1 MKSKLQILALVAFTS
16 FGTARA
22 SADYSPGAF
31 GIGVESPLG
40 IGPLI
45 VAGTLTSRLPGLSMR
60 MQLSESFGL
69 QAILAYR
76 VGAVRDNGPADTK
89 TSLFGTFLRAHFA
102 AIRHDVVALGLFG
115 GLGFTNAKSNPPGP
129 GDSVSRI
136 ITIEFGLRPEVW
148 IADRASIHFQLGLSF
163 AIVRGDTGV
172 IPEGFGLVAA
182 HNADLLG
189 GAGLTVWIGG
199 DGATPVAD
207 EPEGGGPEADPGYGA
222 PPPQNDYGTQP
233 TYDQQP
239 PPQENNEPPPDWE
252 SGDPGF

>member
-1 MKSKLQILALVAFTS
+1 MKSLRPLALVAALAA
-16 FGTARA
+16 FGTAPA

-45 VAGTLTSRLPGLSMR
+45 VPGAITSRLPGISLR

-76 VGAVRDNGPADTK
+76 VGTVKNPGPEDK
-89 TSLFGTFLRAHFA
+89 TSLLGTFLRAHFA
-102 AIRHDVVALGLFG
+102 AIRNDVVALGLFG

-136 ITIEFGLRPEVW
+136 ITIEFGIRPELWV
-148 IADRASIHFQLGLSF
+148 ADRCSIHFQFGLSF
-163 AIVRGDTGV
+163 AIVRGDGAPV
-172 IPEGFGLVAA
+172 AESFGLVAG

-199 DGATPVAD
+199 DGATPVAE
-207 EPEGGGPEADPGYGA
+207 EPQGDPVGDPGYA
-222 PPPQNDYGTQP
+222 EPPPQQQ

-239 PPQENNEPPPDWE
+239 AYDQQQAPPPQNNEPPPDWE